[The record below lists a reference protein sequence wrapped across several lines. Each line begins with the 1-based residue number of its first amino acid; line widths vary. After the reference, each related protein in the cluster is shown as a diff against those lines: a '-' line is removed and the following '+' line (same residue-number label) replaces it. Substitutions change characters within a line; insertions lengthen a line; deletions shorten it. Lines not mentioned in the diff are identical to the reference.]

1 MRNPLVVFI
10 LALHAVWPALALA
23 EGQPKAGVVTT
34 LEGQAVVARAA
45 MPEPIPLKFKDDV
58 FLKDRIDTREYSV
71 VRVLMGGKA
80 LVTIRELSVFTVT
93 EESGRAVGDLQTGKL
108 AVGVAKSLLKRGEA
122 IEVRTPNAVAAIRGS
137 LLVAEVRVL
146 DGVLQSIFTAV
157 EATVPITVS
166 PRTHPA
172 VVIPLSP
179 GQTVR
184 VSGVGAGTTIGPVQ
198 TITPAQAKEA
208 ANTAKAPKPTAQAE
222 TAPAPVTKKIVA
234 GAVAEAIQLA
244 DTLSGQ
250 KNGHDGG
257 DGKTSSAQKNGHN
270 ENGSKTSGSPS
281 EAASAPSGPGR
292 SSEKGSE
299 TGSLER
305 SLSSGSSSSGRD
317 LSKSGS
323 ADSGLSK
330 GISSGSGLAGPSLS
344 GSEASGPALSKSGS
358 ADSGLS
364 RRGVSG
370 HGLSGTDLSGINAT
384 KGAKGLKLK

>member
-1 MRNPLVVFI
+1 
-10 LALHAVWPALALA
+10 
-23 EGQPKAGVVTT
+23 
-34 LEGQAVVARAA
+34 
-45 MPEPIPLKFKDDV
+45 MPEPIQLKFKDDV
-58 FLKDRIDTREYSV
+58 FLKDRIDTGENSV
-71 VRVLMGGKA
+71 VRVLLGGKA

-108 AVGVAKSLLKRGEA
+108 AVGVAKSLLKPGEA
-122 IEVRTPNAVAAIRGS
+122 VEVRTPNAIAAIRGS

-198 TITPAQAKEA
+198 TITPAQAREA

-234 GAVAEAIQLA
+234 DAVAKDSQLA

-257 DGKTSSAQKNGHN
+257 DAQTSSAKKNRQN
-270 ENGSKTSGSPS
+270 ENGSKTSGSRS
-281 EAASAPSGPGR
+281 EAASAPSGHSL

-299 TGSLER
+299 RGSLER
-305 SLSSGSSSSGRD
+305 SVSSGSSSSDAG

-330 GISSGSGLAGPSLS
+330 GIPSGFGLAGPSLS
-344 GSEASGPALSKSGS
+344 GSGASGAGLSKSGS

-364 RRGVSG
+364 KGIPSG
-370 HGLSGTDLSGINAT
+370 SRLAGPSLSGSGASGPGLSKSGSADSGLSKGGASGSGISGTDLSAINAT

>member
-1 MRNPLVVFI
+1 M
-10 LALHAVWPALALA
+10 
-23 EGQPKAGVVTT
+23 PK
-34 LEGQAVVARAA
+34 
-45 MPEPIPLKFKDDV
+45 PIPLTFKDDV
-58 FLKDRIDTREYSV
+58 FLKDRIDTGENSV
-71 VRVLMGGKA
+71 VRVLLGGKA

-93 EESGRAVGDLQTGKL
+93 EEAGRAVGDLQTGKL

-137 LLVAEVRVL
+137 LLIAEVRVL

-184 VSGVGAGTTIGPVQ
+184 VSGVGAGTTIGPVR
-198 TITPAQAKEA
+198 TITPAQVREA
-208 ANTAKAPKPTAQAE
+208 ANTAKAPKPAAQAE
-222 TAPAPVTKKIVA
+222 TSPAPVTKKIVTD
-234 GAVAEAIQLA
+234 AVAEASHLA
-244 DTLSGQ
+244 DTLSDQ

-257 DGKTSSAQKNGHN
+257 HAKTSATDKSGRSGT
-270 ENGSKTSGSPS
+270 GSKPSGSTI
-281 EAASAPSGPGR
+281 EATSASSGPGL

-299 TGSLER
+299 RGSLER
-305 SLSSGSSSSGRD
+305 SLSSGSSSSGPG

-330 GISSGSGLAGPSLS
+330 
-344 GSEASGPALSKSGS
+344 
-358 ADSGLS
+358 
-364 RRGVSG
+364 RGVSG